1 MVNEETPEATP
12 DVTPETY
19 KGLDVL
25 ATVIKITNTGD
36 GLSKA
41 MAVEPIE
48 VEFGDVVYV
57 ALRLE
62 KTKDGY
68 DVVFSKDDDAPIG
81 VAYVQ
86 VFKATQAAFVQEKS
100 VRKAIDSMHD
110 RIVAAEEERKSGQQ
124 SLILEYE
131 DGDDLRGD
139 SLPPNAKARRN
150 EIDLADKVDE

>member
-1 MVNEETPEATP
+1 MADDNEEAPPEIA
-12 DVTPETY
+12 PETY

-41 MAVEPIE
+41 MSIEPVM

-68 DVVFSKDDDAPIG
+68 DVLFSKDDETPLG

-86 VFKATQAAFVQEKS
+86 QFKATQSAFIPERA

-110 RIVAAEEERKSGQQ
+110 KIVAAEEARKSGQG
-124 SLILEYE
+124 SLVLSYDDEDDDINHDDPSLGHSAAKEPRRRKDLE
-131 DGDDLRGD
+131 
-139 SLPPNAKARRN
+139 
-150 EIDLADKVDE
+150 

>member
-1 MVNEETPEATP
+1 MANEETPEIA
-12 DVTPETY
+12 VETY

-41 MAVEPIE
+41 MSIEPVE
-48 VEFGDVVYV
+48 VKFGEVVYV

-68 DVVFSKDDDAPIG
+68 DVLFSKDDETPLG
-81 VAYVQ
+81 VAFVQ
-86 VFKATQAAFVQEKS
+86 QFKATQAAFVPEKA

-110 RIVAAEEERKSGQQ
+110 KIIAAEEERKSGQS
-124 SLILEYE
+124 SLEFEY
-131 DGDDLRGD
+131 DDMPE
-139 SLPPNAKARRN
+139 SELPPEAKARRK
-150 EIDLADKVDE
+150 EIDLAKEVDG

>member
-1 MVNEETPEATP
+1 MADEEAEQTTEIAP
-12 DVTPETY
+12 DTY
-19 KGLDVL
+19 KGLNVL

-41 MAVEPIE
+41 MGIEPVE
-48 VEFGDVVYV
+48 VEFGEVIYV

-68 DVVFSKDDDAPIG
+68 DVLLSKDDEKPIG

-86 VFKATQAAFVQEKS
+86 QFKAMQAAFVPERS

-110 RIVAAEEERKSGQQ
+110 KIVAAEEARKSGQG
-124 SLILEYE
+124 SLVLSYDDDDDDDINHEDPALGRGPKQRTRKDLE
-131 DGDDLRGD
+131 
-139 SLPPNAKARRN
+139 
-150 EIDLADKVDE
+150 